1 MPIQHAV
8 LSLLA
13 AGPSYGYELKSAF
26 EAAVGPQWGTLNIGH
41 LYQVLERLSRDGH
54 VASRRLSQQVKPDR
68 VVYTITPSGAAELAR
83 WLDEPSPRG
92 SGFRDDFFLKVTAA
106 ARTGSAD
113 TVRAVLRHQRG
124 LLLRELRNVGALRA
138 EAADPVVDVLL
149 SAAAR
154 HVEADLLFIEDVDA
168 ALLQDGGVTLA
179 AVRATPR
186 LAPPDVAD
194 AAS

>member
-13 AGPSYGYELKSAF
+13 AGPSYGYELKIAF

-41 LYQVLERLSRDGH
+41 LYQVLDRLSRSGH
-54 VASRRLSQQVKPDR
+54 VVSHRHPQQVKPDR
-68 VVYTITPSGAAELAR
+68 VVYAITPSGTAELAR

-106 ARTGSAD
+106 ARTGSAG
-113 TVRAVLRHQRG
+113 TVQAVLRHQRG
-124 LLLRELRNVGALRA
+124 LLLRELRNLGVLRA
-138 EAADPVVDVLL
+138 DAADPVVGLLL

-154 HVEADLLFIEDVDA
+154 HVEADLLFIDDVDA
-168 ALLQDGGVTLA
+168 ALLQDRGATLA

-186 LAPPDVAD
+186 AAPPDVAG